1 MSHTLQRN
9 DVPTVAASDLFRP
22 MQQLILSGRGLALY
36 HGMNASDL
44 QALDSAI
51 WQLFDDAPHKRL
63 AVALRFRALLA
74 VFQSRRLKDLVLQ
87 NGFKIIAAAITEAA
101 RQRLNTRYGFNAQK
115 FLCALDDI
123 GGREPSAADL
133 HTGVHAD
140 PHTGV
145 HPGITTL
152 AIAA

>member
-1 MSHTLQRN
+1 MPHTLPIQRN

-36 HGMNASDL
+36 HGMNAADL

-74 VFQSRRLKDLVLQ
+74 IFQSRRLKNLVLH

-101 RQRLNTRYGFNAQK
+101 GQRLNTRYGFNAQK
-115 FLCALDDI
+115 FIGALDDI
-123 GGREPSAADL
+123 GARELNAADL
-133 HTGVHAD
+133 HTD
-140 PHTGV
+140 PHTDLHTGV
-145 HPGITTL
+145 TTL